1 MLALTAKNLLMLHIT
16 LQPEQCHCIMQVVVK
31 IAFQG
36 ALGVGD
42 ELLPHLAEV
51 GLVGYRRM
59 FADVGDG
66 EFCV

>member
-1 MLALTAKNLLMLHIT
+1 MLALTAKNLLLLHIT
-16 LQPEQCHCIMQVVVK
+16 LQPQQRQRIMQVIVK

-36 ALGVGD
+36 ALGIGD

>member
-1 MLALTAKNLLMLHIT
+1 
-16 LQPEQCHCIMQVVVK
+16 MQVVVK

-42 ELLPHLAEV
+42 EFLPHLAEV
-51 GLVGYRRM
+51 ILVGYRRV

-66 EFCV
+66 QVDI